1 MQVIDTTTAIVA
13 GRPGYEVWAKF
24 SSVPLYKGFQKFPQ
38 LWQLQ
43 SVQRDTPKSGEQW
56 SAKAASGTTSKHIRF
71 AGWGRQLKADLGEL
85 LRAARIVNVQHFEV
99 RRRDRRPRPR

>member
-24 SSVPLYKGFQKFPQ
+24 SSVPIYKGFQKFPQ

-56 SAKAASGTTSKHIRF
+56 SAKAASGTCQNIFVSL
-71 AGWGRQLKADLGEL
+71 GGADNSRLILANCSGQ
-85 LRAARIVNVQHFEV
+85 RG
-99 RRRDRRPRPR
+99 